1 MNMTPIYRR
10 VYRWF
15 LVLPVVLLSACGS
28 PEERAQ
34 SYYDRGIALI
44 EKKDDFAARLE
55 LLNAIKYKSDKIEA
69 WRALAGIN
77 ERVKAWDL
85 LFQNLRRVVELD
97 PNDIEAR
104 IKLSDMLFLAKAPEA
119 ALRILDEAKVPV
131 DKNAS
136 FHALRA
142 KILAATQDIPNAIV
156 EAQKAI
162 EIDPSE
168 IDAALFLSAERLFR
182 GDTDGALQP
191 LLAAPIASKDDFR
204 VNALKVQIFVRK
216 NDLGQAES
224 LLRKLIEQRP
234 QETVLRSQLVQI
246 LGSQRRFDEAEA
258 QMRAIAKA
266 NPDNSKAELDVVRL
280 ISGVKG
286 LESGKEELE
295 NRIKAGGDVFTYQ
308 MALADVNFAQG
319 KFAEGQ
325 AVLEGLIAAK
335 DLPEH
340 TSAAQAKLAEYQLRQ
355 ANYPAAEAL
364 ADAIL
369 QKDQRNISG
378 LKIRAAI
385 RLNRGQTEGAISD
398 LREALNGN
406 PKSPELLLLMA
417 LAYEKD
423 GKMELAERQ
432 YADALKSSSSNA
444 GVVLGY
450 VQFLQRQG
458 KIAQAEDILTDAVS
472 RNPRSLDI
480 LSMLANAKLARQN
493 WKGALATADAIKD
506 VGNDRGSAA
515 QIRGVALFNLG
526 KSDES
531 VAAFEEAHASAP
543 DAIQPAVFLAIG
555 YLKAGK
561 PDKSEALLNEMLKKY
576 PQNPQLIELMG
587 SAQLA
592 RSNFS
597 EAERSYKAV
606 IALQPKD
613 PVGYRSLSNAY
624 STQKKYDEA
633 SNIIREGLREHPGDL
648 GLQLALAGLLVSKG
662 DNDGAIAS
670 YEAILKAHPNQLV
683 AVNNLTSLLL
693 DYRTSA
699 SDLDSAYSLA
709 EGLKNSK
716 VPEFQDTYGWARYRK
731 GDYPTAIAALEDAQ
745 KKSPDIGS
753 IRYHL
758 GMVYNATGQA
768 EKAQLQ
774 LKEALRLEPEGS
786 PLKEK
791 IKSALK

>member
-1 MNMTPIYRR
+1 MRISSKLYRS
-10 VYRWF
+10 
-15 LVLPVVLLSACGS
+15 LLIIPVLMVVGCGS

-34 SYYDRGIALI
+34 SYYDRGLALI
-44 EKKDDFAARLE
+44 EKKDDHAARLE

-69 WRALAGIN
+69 WRALAGVN
-77 ERVKAWDL
+77 ERTKIWNN
-85 LFQNLRRVVELD
+85 LFQNLQRIVELD

-104 IKLSDMLFLAKAPEA
+104 IKLSDMLFNGKAPEA
-119 ALRILDEAKVPV
+119 ALKILDEAKVPV

-142 KILAATQDIPNAIV
+142 KILAATQDIPNAII
-156 EAQKAI
+156 EAEKAI
-162 EIDPSE
+162 EIDPGE
-168 IDAALFLSAERLFR
+168 IDAALFLSAEKLFR

-204 VNALKVQIFVRK
+204 VNALKAQIFVRK
-216 NDLGQAES
+216 NDQGQAES
-224 LLRKLIEQRP
+224 ILRRLIEQRP
-234 QETVLRSQLVQI
+234 QETLLRSQLVQI
-246 LGSQRRFDEAEA
+246 LGTQRRFDEAEA
-258 QMRAIAKA
+258 EMRAIAKA

-295 NRIKAGGDVFTYQ
+295 NRIKAGGDVFVYQ

-335 DLPEH
+335 GLPEH
-340 TSAAQAKLAEYQLRQ
+340 TLAAQAKLAEYQLRQ

-378 LKIRAAI
+378 LKIRATI
-385 RLNRGQTEGAISD
+385 RLNSGQTEGAISD
-398 LREALNGN
+398 LREALNGS

-432 YADALKSSSSNA
+432 YADALKSSSSDA
-444 GVVLGY
+444 GVALRY

-458 KIAQAEDILTDAVS
+458 KIAQAEDILTDAAS
-472 RNPRSLDI
+472 RNSRSLDI
-480 LSMLANAKLARQN
+480 LSMLAQVKLARQN
-493 WKGALATADAIKD
+493 WKGALEAADAIKNI
-506 VGNDRGSAA
+506 GNDRGFAA
-515 QIRGVALFNLG
+515 EIRGAALLGLG
-526 KSDES
+526 KTDES
-531 VAAFEEAHASAP
+531 VAAFEEAHAAAP
-543 DAIQPAVFLAIG
+543 DAVQPAGILATA

-561 PDKSEALLNEMLKKY
+561 ADKSEALLSDMLKKY
-576 PQNPQLIELMG
+576 PQNPQLISLMG
-587 SAQLA
+587 STQLVKNNLA
-592 RSNFS
+592 
-597 EAERSYKAV
+597 EAERIFKAL

-613 PVGYRSLSNAY
+613 PAGYRSLAGVY
-624 STQKKYDEA
+624 SMQKKYDEA
-633 SNIIREGLREHPGDL
+633 SNVIQTGLREQPGDL
-648 GLQLALAGLLVSKG
+648 SLQLNQAGLLISKG
-662 DNDGAIAS
+662 DSDGAIAS
-670 YEAILKAHPNQLV
+670 YEAILKAHPNQLL

-693 DYRTSA
+693 DYRTST

-716 VPEFQDTYGWARYRK
+716 VPEFQDTYGWARYKK

>member
-1 MNMTPIYRR
+1 MI
-10 VYRWF
+10 
-15 LVLPVVLLSACGS
+15 S
-28 PEERAQ
+28 
-34 SYYDRGIALI
+34 
-44 EKKDDFAARLE
+44 KLE
-55 LLNAIKYKSDKIEA
+55 LSLAICCF
-69 WRALAGIN
+69 GG
-77 ERVKAWDL
+77 
-85 LFQNLRRVVELD
+85 
-97 PNDIEAR
+97 
-104 IKLSDMLFLAKAPEA
+104 KAPEA
-119 ALRILDEAKVPV
+119 ALRILDDAKVPV

-224 LLRKLIEQRP
+224 ILRKLIEQRP

-258 QMRAIAKA
+258 EMRAIAKA

-319 KFAEGQ
+319 KFAEGV

-340 TSAAQAKLAEYQLRQ
+340 TLAAQAKLAEYQLRQ

-385 RLNRGQTEGAISD
+385 HLNRGQTEGAISD
-398 LREALNGN
+398 LREALNGS

-444 GVVLGY
+444 GIVLGY

-458 KIAQAEDILTDAVS
+458 KIAQAEDILTDAAS

-480 LSMLANAKLARQN
+480 LSMLAQVKLARQN

-515 QIRGVALFNLG
+515 QIRGVALLTWV
-526 KSDES
+526 K
-531 VAAFEEAHASAP
+531 AMRASP
-543 DAIQPAVFLAIG
+543 HSRRLILPTQMQFSQQ
-555 YLKAGK
+555 YFWQ
-561 PDKSEALLNEMLKKY
+561 LL
-576 PQNPQLIELMG
+576 
-587 SAQLA
+587 
-592 RSNFS
+592 
-597 EAERSYKAV
+597 
-606 IALQPKD
+606 
-613 PVGYRSLSNAY
+613 
-624 STQKKYDEA
+624 T
-633 SNIIREGLREHPGDL
+633 
-648 GLQLALAGLLVSKG
+648 
-662 DNDGAIAS
+662 
-670 YEAILKAHPNQLV
+670 
-683 AVNNLTSLLL
+683 
-693 DYRTSA
+693 
-699 SDLDSAYSLA
+699 
-709 EGLKNSK
+709 
-716 VPEFQDTYGWARYRK
+716 
-731 GDYPTAIAALEDAQ
+731 
-745 KKSPDIGS
+745 
-753 IRYHL
+753 
-758 GMVYNATGQA
+758 
-768 EKAQLQ
+768 
-774 LKEALRLEPEGS
+774 
-786 PLKEK
+786 
-791 IKSALK
+791 